1 MKIRSTFILC
11 CIILSFS
18 IPTSIMAEPEVL
30 AQAAPVWNVG
40 DTWRFRVGKDLDR
53 TVTQGAGM
61 LQISMRLDRVE
72 NTMTY
77 VVTGTGE
84 AEGGPCYVL
93 SVSGNQKLTG
103 DYSVGQIQGET
114 SAGTLVQQS
123 TIQGKEY
130 RRTEDLAFVRAELR
144 STGTIQLAG
153 ALGGFP
159 VPFESHS
166 VTTTDKPAQL
176 LKFPLVEGDK
186 WLVSSSLNTASSG
199 TSSDSIITTFNY
211 ECSVL
216 GKKTITLENGET
228 HSCIAI
234 SQNGTQTTQS
244 QNSGI
249 NIDNISGTLYYSP
262 AAGNRVRD
270 EAEGEELLGHIKGE
284 EGSGENT

>member
-11 CIILSFS
+11 CIILFLL
-18 IPTSIMAEPEVL
+18 IPTSIMAEQEVL
-30 AQAAPVWNVG
+30 AQNAPVWNVG

-61 LQISMRLDRVE
+61 LQISMRLDKVE

-84 AEGGPCYVL
+84 AEGGLCYVL

-103 DYSVGQIQGET
+103 DYSVGQVQGET

-144 STGTIQLAG
+144 STGTIRLAG

-176 LKFPLVEGDK
+176 LKFPLVDGDK
-186 WLVSSSLNTASSG
+186 WLVSSSLSTASSG

-228 HSCIAI
+228 H
-234 SQNGTQTTQS
+234 G
-244 QNSGI
+244 
-249 NIDNISGTLYYSP
+249 
-262 AAGNRVRD
+262 
-270 EAEGEELLGHIKGE
+270 
-284 EGSGENT
+284 